1 MIFYK
6 LYNLNAL
13 NILSLRGATFTPLN
27 VGSGDEAIS
36 KRGLLRNNNYYVYIR
51 LSLLVS
57 ALMFLSGCSVVKAT
71 GTVVGVAGKT
81 VYTTAKVT
89 GKVVGTTAKAVGKTA
104 VVTGKGVKTVVNM
117 ATGRHVV
124 KLTKRGNGLTTS
136 VLLNRKAREELIVD
150 TGATNTVI
158 SSSLAKKIGIQPA
171 KGKNVLC
178 QVADGRTVNGKQV
191 NIREVRVGGAKV
203 YNVQAIV
210 LDSGEIGNSPGLL
223 GMSFLNNF
231 VFKVDTEKETLVLQK
246 R

>member
-1 MIFYK
+1 MIFYRYYK
-6 LYNLNAL
+6 FCVVIFGLMLLN
-13 NILSLRGATFTPLN
+13 
-27 VGSGDEAIS
+27 
-36 KRGLLRNNNYYVYIR
+36 
-51 LSLLVS
+51 
-57 ALMFLSGCSVVKAT
+57 GCTVVKAT
-71 GTVVGVAGKT
+71 GAVVGTAGKV

-89 GKVVGTTAKAVGKTA
+89 GKVVGTTAKVIGKTV

-124 KLTKRGNGLTTS
+124 KLTKHGNSLTTS
-136 VLLNRKAREELIVD
+136 VLLNRKVREDLIVD
-150 TGATNTVI
+150 TGATDTVI
-158 SSSLAKKIGIQPA
+158 SSSLAKKIGISAA

-178 QVADGRTVNGKQV
+178 QVADGRTVNGKQI
-191 NIREVRVGGAKV
+191 NIKEVRVGGAKV

>member
-6 LYNLNAL
+6 
-13 NILSLRGATFTPLN
+13 
-27 VGSGDEAIS
+27 IS
-36 KRGLLRNNNYYVYIR
+36 KFCIIIFGLV
-51 LSLLVS
+51 
-57 ALMFLSGCSVVKAT
+57 FLSSCSVLKAT
-71 GTVVGVAGKT
+71 GAAVGTAGKV

-89 GKVVGTTAKAVGKTA
+89 GNVVGTTVKVLGKTA

-117 ATGRHVV
+117 ATGKHNV
-124 KLTKRGNGLTTS
+124 KLTRCGNGFATN
-136 VLLNRKAREELIVD
+136 VLLNRKVKVDLIVD
-150 TGATNTVI
+150 TGATDTVI
-158 SSSLAKKIGIQPA
+158 SSDLAKKIGISAA

-178 QVADGRTVNGKQV
+178 QVADGRTVNGKQI

-231 VFKVDTEKETLVLQK
+231 VFKVDTEKELLVLQ
-246 R
+246 RR